1 LGRFLD
7 EAAVKLARLNGDPVL
22 AAKFAGMP
30 IMLLVA
36 AIPPR
41 SIELEH
47 ILAERN
53 IVWHHAEAA
62 GLA

>member
-30 IMLLVA
+30 IMLVVYNGGYSA
-36 AIPPR
+36 AEHRTGAYPR
-41 SIELEH
+41 R
-47 ILAERN
+47 AQYRM
-53 IVWHHAEAA
+53 APR
-62 GLA
+62 